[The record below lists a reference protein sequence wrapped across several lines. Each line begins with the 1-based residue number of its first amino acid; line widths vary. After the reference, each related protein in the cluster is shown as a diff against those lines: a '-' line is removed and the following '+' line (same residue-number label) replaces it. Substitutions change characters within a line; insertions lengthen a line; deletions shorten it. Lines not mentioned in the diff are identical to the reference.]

1 MMHISVNK
9 RSPQIVRLRKRD
21 MRNMFLC
28 QMQTPLRSWLLLVL
42 IGAIWGSSFILMKKG
57 LMVFSDVQI
66 ATMRM
71 GMAWLVTLPFL
82 LGRFKEIS
90 KKEWLILLSVGLLG
104 NGLPAFLFA
113 TAQTKIDSS
122 LAGMLNSLVPL
133 LTMTFGLLLFGLRT
147 WLLQVIGLVIG
158 FVGAIMLI
166 VMPGGISG
174 FQPAALLVVLAS
186 TCYAF
191 NLNVVRR
198 YLSKMPSM
206 LITAGSF
213 LWVGP
218 FCLIYLF
225 TTDFTSRFEHEAAL
239 QSFGAIVILAVV
251 GTTIAVLMFNKLI
264 QSGGAVFAS
273 MVTYIVPIVAIIWGV
288 LDGESISVWSILGV
302 FVILAGVYL
311 VNKPAS

>member
-1 MMHISVNK
+1 
-9 RSPQIVRLRKRD
+9 
-21 MRNMFLC
+21 
-28 QMQTPLRSWLLLVL
+28 
-42 IGAIWGSSFILMKKG
+42 MKKG

>member
-1 MMHISVNK
+1 
-9 RSPQIVRLRKRD
+9 
-21 MRNMFLC
+21 
-28 QMQTPLRSWLLLVL
+28 
-42 IGAIWGSSFILMKKG
+42 MKKG
-57 LMVFSDVQI
+57 LIVFEDDQI
-66 ATMRM
+66 AAMRM

-82 LGRFKEIS
+82 LGRFREIS

-122 LAGMLNSLVPL
+122 LAGMLNSLVPI
-133 LTMTFGLLLFGLRT
+133 LTMVFGLLMFGLRT
-147 WLLQVIGLVIG
+147 WLTQVIGLVIG
-158 FVGAIMLI
+158 FVGAILLV
-166 VMPGGISG
+166 VMPGGING

-186 TCYAF
+186 MCYAF
-191 NLNVVRR
+191 NLNIVRR

-218 FCLIYLF
+218 VCLIYLF
-225 TTDFTSRFEHEAAL
+225 STDFVGRFNHEFAI

-273 MVTYIVPIVAIIWGV
+273 MVTYIVPVVAILWGV
-288 LDGESISVWSILGV
+288 LDGESISLWSVVGVAIILG
-302 FVILAGVYL
+302 GVYL
-311 VNKPAS
+311 VNKPSPN